1 MNPVENLLQ
10 NVTVGDGM
18 DLGPLTLFPL
28 LAENPTSPIDYLLL
42 NEALEQKVIEI
53 TEVGDGGSV
62 PELRVANIGACP
74 VLVIEGEQLIGA
86 LQNRTLNSSVL
97 IGGHSEVIIPV
108 SCTEAGR
115 WSPVSVKF
123 RSSGRHS
130 RPRLRHLK
138 TQSVYE
144 NLCYG
149 GKRRSDQ
156 HAVWNEVERVSATLG
171 SHSTTRDYEVAHDEA
186 QRRRGHEAEEVTL
199 PEGTVGVA
207 VVSANGVEVVDLF
220 DSPDT
225 LRGLMPTLMSGYLL
239 AGMMAENGD
248 GEVDRDVDVTAL
260 LRGVRAEEGQKFNA
274 VGEGGEVHLVGPQ
287 MEGMALTCGDVVLH
301 VALFPRV

>member
-1 MNPVENLLQ
+1 MNPVENVLSSI
-10 NVTVGDGM
+10 TVGDGVN
-18 DLGPLTLFPL
+18 LGHLTLFPL

-42 NEALEQKVIEI
+42 NEALEQKIIEI

-62 PELRVANIGACP
+62 PELRVVNMGAIP

-97 IGGHSEVIIPV
+97 LGGRSETIIPV

-115 WSPVSVKF
+115 WRPVSVKF

-130 RPRLRHLK
+130 HPRLRHMK

-149 GKRRSDQ
+149 GRRRSDQ
-156 HAVWNEVERVSATLG
+156 RAVWNEVERVSAHLG
-171 SHSTTRDYEVAHDEA
+171 SHSVTGDYEAAHDEA
-186 QRRRGHEAEEVTL
+186 KRRRGREAEQVTL
-199 PEGTVGVA
+199 PEQAVGVA
-207 VVSANGVEVVDLF
+207 VVSGNGVEVVDLF

-225 LRGLMPTLMSGYLL
+225 LRRLMPTLMSGYLL

-248 GEVDRDVDVTAL
+248 RQVDPGMDVPAL
-260 LRGVRAEEGQKFNA
+260 LREVRAEEGRTFEA
-274 VGEGGEVHLVGPQ
+274 VGEGEEVHLVGPH
-287 MEGMALTCGDVVLH
+287 MAGMALTCGDAVLH